1 MTGRLLFCF
10 VLGMVVAILPGASR
24 AWSFERADSLAQQKE
39 RPFTDKTV
47 PTDSAPVRE
56 SPLKEPP
63 ATGGK
68 TKSTNKTSKTTKEK
82 TRGKT
87 TNSDH
92 RLPSTD
98 HDVRADQPVEG
109 AFKIHPAWVFLV
121 LGVLGILLFVL
132 IWVILHGMNQRVIS

>member
-10 VLGMVVAILPGASR
+10 TLGMVVAIPLGASR
-24 AWSFERADSLAQQKE
+24 ARSFERADKFVQQKDQLLK
-39 RPFTDKTV
+39 DKTV
-47 PTDSAPVRE
+47 PKDSAPVQKT
-56 SPLKEPP
+56 PLTEPL
-63 ATGGK
+63 ATGDK
-68 TKSTNKTSKTTKEK
+68 TKSTNKTSKTAKEK
-82 TRGKT
+82 TQGKT
-87 TNSDH
+87 PNSDH
-92 RLPSTD
+92 RPPATD